1 MRLLMKTKTTIEKM
15 YQTIL
20 DKNNENGDS
29 DDFYL
34 AGMIDILDWALH
46 SDVSDIL
53 FYFFSSFR
61 KDITIKNSIS

>member
-1 MRLLMKTKTTIEKM
+1 MKTKTTIEKM